1 MLKKATTVFLIITL
15 VASLFSVTAFGA
27 ELSVSNRVIS
37 ENSTGILE
45 DNFDDKEP
53 TSTPTNRYT
62 STSGL
67 LNAKGYDNWYNTT
80 CSIVSKNGNN
90 VLEVSRPFNEGAA
103 SEPLYALKAYPTTD
117 YVTELTYNLRFTD
130 GVNIPGFP
138 TGKVAGNM
146 GLNSTVGALEMQY
159 NADGN
164 LFVRARNV
172 WTGGHVI
179 EADKEYTVKAILD
192 GDNYNFQTYLLDATD
207 GTILACADRM
217 KQWIGDYTGQNVE
230 REFLCISTLKNAD
243 VDANIKFEID
253 NAKMVRY
260 NRAQAGPAIASSSV
274 ADGATAVNPA
284 ILNSIEVEFDQN
296 VTTALATLKAEGKP
310 DITCTATPVANKLN
324 TYTLSWTGELA
335 ANTTYTVDMSATTNG
350 KQAAGETAKI
360 TFTTKEPTAAPKLLK
375 STIAD
380 GATGVATT
388 IKSVEVAFD
397 IAVTVKASL
406 TDEDGAVI
414 DTAFTPV
421 AGKANAYTISWE
433 DNLALGTTYTLDMSD
448 TTNADGVPAGDDA
461 IITFTTEKGI
471 EKLTEDFESGSVY
484 GSEFKGSLL
493 RLQYSTRDGRANF
506 ATGYSGNALELKM
519 PLGARK
525 NAFDPLVT
533 KEAYAPEVISANGGE
548 IEYEKFVV
556 TYRFNLKE
564 MADVG
569 SDTVADTGDVSG
581 TPEAKTA
588 GSRILMAIH
597 ENTLLGYD
605 KSLMACINTQN
616 GKPYIQDLD
625 DANDGAE
632 FAEDHWYNIVW
643 LVDGQDQTFRFIDA
657 ETGELVWER
666 SITAAYTAGTPLYI
680 IPYQGRR
687 ISGNAGSQYFVYNEG
702 QTALIDDFNIWRIN
716 PYANAQK
723 LAVIASDN
731 DTELDIDSAEDNKI
745 TITYNQPVL
754 GTSSDLELYN
764 VIDGVKNELAYST
777 ANIKFADFC
786 TQEVTFSNLVY
797 SGEYV
802 LDYSAIKAV
811 SGAEI
816 AEADKPTSLV
826 EFTTAASSDDVSIVG
841 FGAGELTADSNVN
854 FNFCGKIT
862 DDMNVYVAFYKNI
875 SSGKQLI
882 GVATVDDVSVT
893 EGETT
898 PVEIQLSEDYSDA
911 DCIKVFAWKNNG
923 SLEPFMTAFEITVP
937 KE

>member
-15 VASLFSVTAFGA
+15 VLSLFSVTSHGA
-27 ELSVSNRVIS
+27 ISVPADRVIPAVD
-37 ENSTGILE
+37 TGIVE
-45 DNFDDKEP
+45 DNFDDKAP

-67 LNAKGYDNWYNTT
+67 LYAKGYADWYNTT

-90 VLEVSRPFNEGAA
+90 VLEVSRPFNMGAA
-103 SEPLYALKAYPTTD
+103 SEPLHALKAYRTTD
-117 YVTELTYNLRFTD
+117 YVTELTYNICFTD
-130 GVNIPGFP
+130 GVNIPGFD
-138 TGKVAGNM
+138 TGKVAGRFGFSGAG
-146 GLNSTVGALEMQY
+146 GLQMRYDA
-159 NADGN
+159 AGN
-164 LFVRARNV
+164 LFVLPLNLSN
-172 WTGGHVI
+172 GGYVI
-179 EADKEYTVKAILD
+179 EANKEYTVKAILESD
-192 GDNYNFQTYLLDATD
+192 GNFRTYLLDATD
-207 GTILACADRM
+207 GTILINADRVA
-217 KQWIGDYTGQNVE
+217 QWTPEFAEGTEVQ
-230 REFLCISTLKNAD
+230 FLCILTSVNKD
-243 VDANIKFEID
+243 VDATIKFEID

-260 NRAQAGPAIASSSV
+260 NRAEAGPAIASSSV

-284 ILNSIEVEFDQN
+284 TLNSIEVEFDQK
-296 VTTALATLKAEGKP
+296 VTTAAATLKAEGKP

-324 TYTLSWTGELA
+324 TYTVSWTGELA
-335 ANTTYTVDMSATTNG
+335 ANTTYTLDMSATTNG
-350 KQAAGETAKI
+350 KITAGDTAKI
-360 TFTTKEPTAAPKLLK
+360 TFTTKEPMAAPELLS
-375 STIAD
+375 STIED
-380 GATGVATT
+380 DATGIATT
-388 IKSVEVAFD
+388 TDSVEVAFD
-397 IAVTVKASL
+397 SAVDFSVSL
-406 TDEDGAVI
+406 TDEDDRLIATTV
-414 DTAFTPV
+414 TPV

-433 DNLALGTTYTLDMSD
+433 DDLTLGTTYTLDMSD

-471 EKLTEDFESGSVY
+471 EKLTEDFESGSVN

-493 RLQYSTRDGRANF
+493 RLQYSSREGRANF
-506 ATGYSGNALELKM
+506 TTGYSGNALELKM

-525 NAFDPLVT
+525 IAFDPLIT

-548 IEYEKFVV
+548 TEYEKFVV

-597 ENTLLGYD
+597 QNKILGYD
-605 KSLMACINTQN
+605 KSLMACISTQN

-625 DANDGAE
+625 DVNDGAE

-657 ETGELVWER
+657 ETGKLVWER
-666 SITAAYTAGTPLYI
+666 SFTVETYTAGTPLYI

-687 ISGNAGSQYFVYNEG
+687 ISDRPNGSSLVVYNEG

-716 PYANAQK
+716 PHANVQK
-723 LAVIASDN
+723 LAVIDSDN
-731 DTELDIDSAEDNKI
+731 NAELDIDSAEDNKI

-764 VIDGVKNELAYST
+764 AIDGDKNELAYST

-797 SGEYV
+797 SGKYV
-802 LDYSAIKAV
+802 LDYSAMKAV

-816 AEADKPTSLV
+816 ANADKPTSLV

-841 FGAGELTADSNVN
+841 FGAGKLTANSKVN

-862 DDMNVYVAFYKNI
+862 ADMNVYVAFYKNI

-882 GVATVDDVSVT
+882 GVATVDAVSVAA
-893 EGETT
+893 GKTT
-898 PVEIQLSEDYSDA
+898 PVEIKLSEDYSDA
-911 DCIKVFAWKNNG
+911 DCIKVFAWKDNG